1 MNEQGPSFLGQLL
14 TKLSMVKK
22 IEAETGKPT
31 GAAQKEVL
39 RQITQVS
46 KSKSGNP
53 ISGEGVTKSG
63 KED

>member
-1 MNEQGPSFLGQLL
+1 MNEQRPSFSEQLL
-14 TKLSMVKK
+14 AKLSMAKK

-31 GAAQKEVL
+31 TAAQKEVL

-46 KSKSGNP
+46 KLKDGDP
-53 ISGEGVTKSG
+53 ISGKGITKSG